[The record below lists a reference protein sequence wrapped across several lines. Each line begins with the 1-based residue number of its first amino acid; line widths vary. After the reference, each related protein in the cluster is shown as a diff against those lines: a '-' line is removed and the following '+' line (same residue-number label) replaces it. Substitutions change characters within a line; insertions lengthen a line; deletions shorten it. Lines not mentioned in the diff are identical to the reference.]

1 MLLSFPCFLFKLILI
16 PFYANLKYVLKKTET
31 QNVKLQNLCSTYFV
45 NKIATSK
52 AQFLDEICKL
62 SKEVVVVDQNP
73 TW

>member
-1 MLLSFPCFLFKLILI
+1 M
-16 PFYANLKYVLKKTET
+16 KTET

-52 AQFLDEICKL
+52 AQFLDKIYKL

>member
-1 MLLSFPCFLFKLILI
+1 M
-16 PFYANLKYVLKKTET
+16 KTET

-52 AQFLDEICKL
+52 AQFLDEIYKL